1 MIPYSKIFRTSELSR
16 LDTYTIENEPIKS
29 IDLMER
35 AARAVVEKLQ
45 KKYPGTPVFNILVGP
60 GNNGGDGYAIARLL
74 SVWNRHVKVFAVNG
88 GAQRSMDCLENYR
101 RYRKL
106 FPNHVDV
113 LQADDLRLDPGA
125 IIIDALFGA
134 GLNRP
139 VTGLFA
145 DVIRKVN
152 EAHHV
157 VVSIDMPSG
166 LMGEDNRHND
176 GAIIRSTYTYTFQF
190 PKLALM
196 LSENCPYVGHWEVL
210 PIGLHPC
217 VLAETPSRYYYINS
231 SAVASRLLPL
241 PKFAHKGTLGHALLV
256 AGSSAMPGAAILAA
270 RGAIRSGCGLLSVL
284 VPADVRPLLL
294 AAVPE
299 ALVDAHPLDDMASY
313 DFARFSALG
322 AGPGIPATEFT
333 WPQWHRL
340 LTSWR
345 GKTVLDAGLLTLLA
359 AHPDTF
365 DELPPC
371 AILTPHPGEFER
383 LVGKTEN
390 DFDRLNKLATFAR
403 QHQLIVVLKGAHTVV
418 ASPDG
423 DLYFNATGNPGMAKG
438 GSGDVL
444 TGVILALLAS
454 GHEPLDAAIIG
465 IHVHGLAGDKAA
477 ARHGQRG
484 MRAGDMADQLGAAW
498 LLLEKQ

>member
-16 LDTYTIENEPIKS
+16 LDAYTIENEPIKS

-45 KKYPGTPVFNILVGP
+45 KKFPGTPVFNILVGP

-88 GAQRSMDCLENYR
+88 GAQRSPDCLENYR

-106 FPNHVDV
+106 FSNHVDI
-113 LQADDLRLDPGA
+113 LQAGDLRLDPGA

-145 DVIRKVN
+145 DVIHKVN
-152 EAHHV
+152 ESHHT

-176 GAIIRSTYTYTFQF
+176 GAIIRATYTYTFQF

-196 LSENCPYVGHWEVL
+196 LSENYPYVGHWEVL
-210 PIGLHPC
+210 PIGLHPR
-217 VLAETPSRYYYINS
+217 VLAETPSRHYYINS

-299 ALVDAHPLDDMASY
+299 ALVDAQPLDGMASC
-313 DFARFSALG
+313 DFSRFSALG
-322 AGPGIPATEFT
+322 AGPGIPATEST

-365 DELPPC
+365 DELPPR

-403 QHQLIVVLKGAHTVV
+403 QHQLIAVLKGAHTVV

-465 IHVHGLAGDKAA
+465 VHVHGLAGDKAA

-484 MRAGDMADQLGAAW
+484 TRAGDMADQLGAAW
-498 LLLEKQ
+498 LSLEKQ